1 MEARRE
7 DKSMSRAAQQ
17 RAAIRRLTA
26 TLAAAAPADV
36 VQQLVVEETRR
47 LTDAASAALCLLVEG
62 GDMLDFVATAGEHAE
77 QIVGLRIRVADSL
90 SEAVVASR
98 QPVLIDARTPIET
111 GDLFATITDS
121 VPDPIPKPDLIVER
135 ASTLISRS
143 AVAPLPVSSTALL
156 PTQQDNKS
164 ESQDKEPKTNGPFAT
179 RSAAVVPL
187 IQNGRL
193 IGTLSALNKG
203 DGSQCAPLPAFDA
216 EDLDTLVL
224 LAEIAALARSVDR
237 TARTAREQSRELAV
251 LYDAARSVA
260 GSLNVQEVMEGVL
273 ESICRH
279 LEHHAAVLL
288 LLNDERTHLFIA
300 AERGLTEEERDIQLA
315 VDTGIPARVLDS
327 GQPRL
332 IADTDQELDFVD
344 ISERSR
350 ALSAMLAP
358 IRSRDETHGLIMVTS
373 LQRLAYHRD
382 DLKLLAAVGTQAGIA
397 IENAWLYE
405 DAQRQAEEAGSLY
418 DLSQHVNATLHLDR
432 VLNFVADSVLN
443 LLKVDKFAL
452 LLYDKEQE
460 RLITRISRHVDEA
473 FFGSIRPRVGEGIA
487 GWVYE
492 WQTPQAVSDVTAD
505 ARNRTAPID
514 TAGVASTLCVPMH
527 VGEDVIGV
535 IHAMSSKRRLFTVA
549 EMELLYTIANQAA
562 VAVVNATLYQDAR
575 SKSHEMRRY
584 FRRVAHAIG
593 SALDEQDLPQLLA
606 DLSVEIMRAD
616 RCAIYRIEAD
626 GLHLQSTSHFRAAVP
641 PDALIP
647 LGHGLAGWVARR
659 GQSLV
664 LEALD
669 EDPRSRAHAW
679 LHRDRLSS
687 YLAVPLKAGRRT
699 VGVVEIYS
707 QEPRA
712 FTKEE
717 IQLLSMFTRRARIAE
732 KIALVTVA

>member
-1 MEARRE
+1 
-7 DKSMSRAAQQ
+7 MSRAAQQ

-26 TLAAAAPADV
+26 ALATTTPADL
-36 VQQLVVEETRR
+36 VQQMVVEEARR
-47 LTDAASAALCLLVEG
+47 LTDAASAALCLLADG
-62 GDMLDFVATAGEHAE
+62 GDMLDFVAAAGEHTE
-77 QIVGLRIRVADSL
+77 QIVGMRIRVADSI
-90 SEAVVASR
+90 SEAVVATG
-98 QPVLIDARTPIET
+98 QPTLIDARSPIET
-111 GDLFATITDS
+111 GDLFAALSETDL
-121 VPDPIPKPDLIVER
+121 D
-135 ASTLISRS
+135 
-143 AVAPLPVSSTALL
+143 PLPNTILPAAPAHTQAAPPSWNTA
-156 PTQQDNKS
+156 
-164 ESQDKEPKTNGPFAT
+164 EPKSGYPRTDGAFAT
-179 RSAAVVPL
+179 RSAAVAPL
-187 IQNGRL
+187 RQDGRL

-203 DGSQCAPLPAFDA
+203 DNGQFAPLPAFDS
-216 EDLDTLVL
+216 EDIDTLVL
-224 LAEIAALARSVDR
+224 LAEIAALARSIDR

-251 LYDAARSVA
+251 LYDAARTVA

-279 LEHHAAVLL
+279 LEHHAAVLF

-300 AERGLTEEERDIQLA
+300 AERGLTEDEREIQLA
-315 VDTGIPARVLDS
+315 VDHGIPARVLDS

-332 IADTDQELDFVD
+332 IADTDTEPDFVD
-344 ISERSR
+344 LSERAR

-358 IRSRDETHGLIMVTS
+358 IRSRDETHGLILVTS
-373 LQRLAYHRD
+373 LQRSAYHRD
-382 DLKLLAAVGTQAGIA
+382 DLKLLAAVGMQAGIA

-405 DAQRQAEEAGSLY
+405 DAQRQAEEAGALY

-452 LLYDKEQE
+452 LLYDKEHE
-460 RLITRISRHVDEA
+460 RLVTRISRNVDPEE
-473 FFGSIRPRVGEGIA
+473 FGSVMPRIGQGIA

-492 WQTPQAVSDVTAD
+492 WQTPQAVSDVSAD

-535 IHAMSSKRRLFTVA
+535 IHAMSSKRRLFTVG

-606 DLSVEIMRAD
+606 DLAVEIMRAD
-616 RCAIYRIEAD
+616 RCAIYRIEGD
-626 GLHLQSTSHFRAAVP
+626 GLHLQSTSHFRASVS
-641 PDALIP
+641 PDAAMP
-647 LGHGLAGWVARR
+647 LGYGLAGWVARR

-664 LEALD
+664 IEALD
-669 EDPRSRAHAW
+669 EDPRSRAHPW
-679 LHRDRLSS
+679 LNRDRLSS

-699 VGVVEIYS
+699 VGVVEIYT

-712 FTKEE
+712 FTREE
-717 IQLLSMFTRRARIAE
+717 VQLLSTFTRRARLAE
-732 KIALVTVA
+732 KIDLEAV

>member
-1 MEARRE
+1 
-7 DKSMSRAAQQ
+7 MSRAAQQ

-26 TLAAAAPADV
+26 ALAAATPADA
-36 VQQLVVEETRR
+36 VQQLVVEDARR
-47 LTDAASAALCLLVEG
+47 LTDAGSAALCLLVDG
-62 GDMLDFVATAGEHAE
+62 GDMLDFVAAAGEHTE
-77 QIVGLRIRVADSL
+77 QIVGMRIRVADSL
-90 SEAVVASR
+90 SEAVVATR

-111 GDLFATITDS
+111 GDLFATVVDAAPEPILKEAV
-121 VPDPIPKPDLIVER
+121 VPVGRHVMPPPGDETFHDLVVTPDR
-135 ASTLISRS
+135 AQRGDGD
-143 AVAPLPVSSTALL
+143 AEK
-156 PTQQDNKS
+156 Q
-164 ESQDKEPKTNGPFAT
+164 EGPFAT

-187 IQNGRL
+187 IQDDRL

-203 DGSQCAPLPAFDA
+203 EGASPAPLPTFDS
-216 EDLDTLVL
+216 EDLDTLTL
-224 LAEIAALARSVDR
+224 LAEIAVLARSVER

-251 LYDAARSVA
+251 LYDAAHTVA
-260 GSLNVQEVMEGVL
+260 GSLNVQEVMDGVL

-279 LEHHAAVLL
+279 LEHQAAILF

-300 AERGLTEEERDIQLA
+300 AERGLTEDERDIQLA
-315 VDTGIPARVLDS
+315 VENGIPARVLDS

-332 IADTDQELDFVD
+332 IADTDQEPEFVD
-344 ISERSR
+344 ISERAR
-350 ALSAMLAP
+350 ALSAMVAP
-358 IRSRDETHGLIMVTS
+358 IRSRDETHGLILVTS
-373 LQRLAYHRD
+373 LQRHAYHRD
-382 DLKLLAAVGTQAGIA
+382 DLKLLAAVGIQAGIA

-405 DAQRQAEEAGSLY
+405 DAQRQAEEASALY

-452 LLYDKEQE
+452 LLYDKERD
-460 RLITRISRHVDEA
+460 RLVTKLSRNVDEEE
-473 FFGSIRPRVGEGIA
+473 FGAIMPRVGEGIA

-492 WQTPQAVSDVTAD
+492 WQTPQAVSDVAAD
-505 ARNRTAPID
+505 ARNRSAAID
-514 TAGVASTLCVPMH
+514 MAGVASTLCVPMH

-626 GLHLQSTSHFRAAVP
+626 GLRLQATSHFRAAVP
-641 PDALIP
+641 PDAMVP
-647 LGHGLAGWVARR
+647 FGHGLAGWVAKR

-664 LEALD
+664 LEALE
-669 EDPRSRAHAW
+669 EDPRSRAHPW
-679 LHRDRLSS
+679 LNRDRLSS
-687 YLAVPLKAGRRT
+687 YLAVPLRAARRT
-699 VGVVEIYS
+699 VGVIEIYT

-712 FTKEE
+712 FTREE
-717 IQLLSMFTRRARIAE
+717 VELLSTFTRRARIAE
-732 KIALVTVA
+732 KIAMETV